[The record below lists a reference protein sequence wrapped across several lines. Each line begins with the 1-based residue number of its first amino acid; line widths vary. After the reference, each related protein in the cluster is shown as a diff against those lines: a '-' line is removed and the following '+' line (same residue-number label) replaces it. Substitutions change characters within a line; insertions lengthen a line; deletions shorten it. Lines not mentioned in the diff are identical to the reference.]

1 MNLMQFPFYFQVSL
15 PIYFFHLNISSL
27 SFHFDELTA
36 LLAENKINL
45 DFLGFSETRV
55 RLNRNSLN
63 SISMPSYNI
72 KHTPT
77 ESSKQGINLKKCT
90 HL

>member
-15 PIYFFHLNISSL
+15 SIYFFHLNISSL

-63 SISMPSYNI
+63 PISMPSYNY

-77 ESSKQGINLKKCT
+77 ESSKQGINLKK
-90 HL
+90 